1 MWGKHSWK
9 LTTSV
14 EIGIIILIVTEMGER
29 RIHTMWR
36 VKKVLLGLLT
46 AVVAACSVG
55 TLGVLALSVALT
67 SGSMESAAGAKAV
80 DVAIMDRYDMYMTN
94 AVSNALEGV
103 LAIDKV
109 YWLSDD
115 DQVAPEPDQS
125 KFGHADDPAAMQWFL
140 DAAQPLLDGQDT
152 VFTTETKLKPN
163 TKVQYYLDDTIM
175 VITWKQPVDN
185 CIYTFSEV
193 KIAHPSQFRRF
204 LAGGAFG
211 SPIQLTTTEMAASVN
226 AVVASSGDFYM
237 FRRHGVIVYDGIVQ
251 RCDTTSVETCFI
263 TDKGDLMFSRRGEL
277 ADMES
282 AQAFVDENNIRFGMA
297 FGPIL
302 IENGAPTTINGYI
315 LGEIYEDYCRAAL
328 CQMDE
333 LHYLLV
339 VANTEAG
346 YHSRPNI
353 FDFQKALM
361 EFDCGMAYT
370 LDGGQTAVIAMN
382 DQLINNVVYGY
393 QRNIS
398 DIIYFAT
405 AIPDGN

>member
-1 MWGKHSWK
+1 
-9 LTTSV
+9 
-14 EIGIIILIVTEMGER
+14 MGN
-29 RIHTMWR
+29 

-46 AVVAACSVG
+46 AVIAVCSVG
-55 TLGVLALSVALT
+55 ALGVLVLSVALT
-67 SGSMESAAGAKAV
+67 SGSVESAPGAKVV

-103 LAIDKV
+103 LAIEKV

-125 KFGHADDPAAMQWFL
+125 KFGETDDPATMQWFL

-152 VFTTETKLKPN
+152 IFSTDVKPGPK
-163 TKVQYYLDDTIM
+163 TKVLYYLDDTIM
-175 VITWKQPVDN
+175 VITWKEVINN
-185 CIYTFSEV
+185 CMYTFSEV

-204 LAGGAFG
+204 LAGGTFG
-211 SPIQLTTTEMAASVN
+211 SPIQLITTEMAASVN

-237 FRRHGVIVYDGIVQ
+237 FRRHGVIVYDGVVQ
-251 RCDTTSVETCFI
+251 RCDSAMVETCFI
-263 TDKGDLMFSRRGEL
+263 NDQGNLIFSRRGEL
-277 ADMES
+277 PDMES
-282 AQAFVDENNIRFGMA
+282 AQAFVDENNIRFSLA

-302 IENGAPTTINGYI
+302 IENGELSPINSYM
-315 LGEIYEDYCRAAL
+315 LGEIRDSYSRAAL
-328 CQMDE
+328 CQKGP

-339 VANTEAG
+339 TTNTQWPCSETTD
-346 YHSRPNI
+346 I
-353 FDFQKALM
+353 FQFQKQLM
-361 EFDCGMAYT
+361 KYDLDMAYT
-370 LDGGQTAVIAMN
+370 LDGGQTAVIAM
-382 DQLINNVVYGY
+382 DGELINNVVYGY

>member
-1 MWGKHSWK
+1 MA
-9 LTTSV
+9 
-14 EIGIIILIVTEMGER
+14 I
-29 RIHTMWR
+29 

-46 AVVAACSVG
+46 IIIAVCSVG
-55 TLGVLALSVALT
+55 VLGVLALSVALT
-67 SGSMESAAGAKAV
+67 SGNPVSAVNTKAV

-94 AVSNALEGV
+94 AVSNALDGV
-103 LAIDKV
+103 LAIEKV

-125 KFGHADDPAAMQWFL
+125 KFGETDDPAAMQWFL
-140 DAAQPLLDGQDT
+140 DAAEPILDGQ
-152 VFTTETKLKPN
+152 ETLFSTDVKIGPK

-175 VITWKQPVDN
+175 TITWKEAVVN
-185 CIYTFSEV
+185 CMYTFSEI

-204 LAGGAFG
+204 LAGGSFG

-237 FRRHGVIVYDGIVQ
+237 FRRHGVIVYDGVVQ
-251 RCDTTSVETCFI
+251 RCDSASVETCFI
-263 TDKGDLMFSRRGEL
+263 NDKGDLIFSHRGEL
-277 ADMES
+277 PDMES
-282 AQAFVDENNIRFGMA
+282 AQAFVDENNIRFSVA

-302 IENGAPTTINGYI
+302 IENGEPSPIKNYL
-315 LGEIYEDYCRAAL
+315 LGEIKDSYARAAL
-328 CQMDE
+328 CQIGP

-339 VANTEAG
+339 TTNAQWPCSDTTD
-346 YHSRPNI
+346 I
-353 FDFQKALM
+353 FQFQNQLM
-361 EFDCGMAYT
+361 KYDLDMAYT

-393 QRNIS
+393 QRDIS